1 MPTTIN
7 KDDARRGVRDA
18 VRDASEELVKTGS
31 RAARN
36 GADAGGE
43 IVRKDMATG
52 GDAVKNNAEAVER
65 QLHKAAESLRGTMET
80 STGALGDVAG
90 ATRQVTSRAAEQF
103 SQISA
108 LQSKVSKEASD
119 RTLQNLQAMMQTGA
133 KLAGGFQS
141 VMQEWTDYTRNAM
154 RCNIEGMTGIMNAR
168 SISDLLTAQSDLLN
182 TEMLLM
188 LNTSARI
195 SEATAR
201 AAKDAGQTIGER
213 TQQRDQRKNS

>member
-1 MPTTIN
+1 MQV
-7 KDDARRGVRDA
+7 ARLPG
-18 VRDASEELVKTGS
+18 KTWPPGATQLEIT
-31 RAARN
+31 RKPRN
-36 GADAGGE
+36 GSS
-43 IVRKDMATG
+43 
-52 GDAVKNNAEAVER
+52 NN
-65 QLHKAAESLRGTMET
+65 AAESLRGTMET

-108 LQSKVSKEASD
+108 LQSKVSKKASD

>member
-18 VRDASEELVKTGS
+18 SEELVKPAAGPPATGLMQMA
-31 RAARN
+31 RLPGKTWPPGATQLEITRKPRN
-36 GADAGGE
+36 GSS
-43 IVRKDMATG
+43 
-52 GDAVKNNAEAVER
+52 N
-65 QLHKAAESLRGTMET
+65 KAAESLRGTMET

-133 KLAGGFQS
+133 K
-141 VMQEWTDYTRNAM
+141 
-154 RCNIEGMTGIMNAR
+154 
-168 SISDLLTAQSDLLN
+168 
-182 TEMLLM
+182 
-188 LNTSARI
+188 
-195 SEATAR
+195 
-201 AAKDAGQTIGER
+201 
-213 TQQRDQRKNS
+213 